1 MKKRRQ
7 IGMIIGVVKEIKN
20 NENRVALTPAGAEAF
35 RAAGHQVLV
44 ETGAGVGS
52 GFTDEMYANYGAEIV
67 ADKKKLFDRAEMIM
81 KVKEPLEPEYEMFHE
96 GQLLF
101 TYLHL
106 APEPELTRAMLK
118 AKVTGIAYETIEGVN
133 RSLPLLIPMSEIAGR
148 MATQVGAHFLE
159 KHEGGK
165 GVLLGGVPGVE
176 PAQVVVIGGGIV
188 GTNAARIARGMGAR
202 VAIIDS
208 SAERLRQLDDLF
220 QGTVMTI
227 SSNSYNIAE
236 WTRKADLL
244 IGAVLIHGAKAP
256 KLVTESMVKTMEA
269 GSVIVDVAID
279 QGGCVETC
287 DHVTTHSNPTFI
299 KHGVV
304 HYSVANMPGAVA
316 RTSTLA
322 LTNATLPYALQIAGR
337 GWKAMAKENAGFAKG
352 INVTQGHLTYQAVAD
367 ALKLPYTELTGLL

>member
-1 MKKRRQ
+1 
-7 IGMIIGVVKEIKN
+7 MIIGVVKEIKN

-35 RAAGHQVLV
+35 CADRHRVLV
-44 ETGAGVGS
+44 ETGAGLGS
-52 GFTDEMYANYGAEIV
+52 GFGDEMYKNYGAEIV
-67 ADKKKLFDRAEMIM
+67 SDKRNLFDIAEMIM
-81 KVKEPLEPEYEMFHE
+81 KVKEPLESEYELFHQE
-96 GQLLF
+96 QLLF

-106 APEPELTRAMLK
+106 APDPELTHALLK
-118 AKVTGIAYETIEGVN
+118 AKVTGIAYETIEGAN
-133 RSLPLLIPMSEIAGR
+133 HSLPLLIPMSEIAGR

-176 PAQVVVIGGGIV
+176 PAQVVIIGGGIV
-188 GTNAARIARGMGAR
+188 GTNAARVARGMGAR
-202 VAIIDS
+202 VAILDS
-208 SAERLRQLDDLF
+208 SAERLRLLDDLF

-244 IGAVLIHGAKAP
+244 VGAVLIHGAKAP
-256 KLVTESMVKTMEA
+256 NLVTEKMVKRMEP

-287 DHVTTHSNPTFI
+287 DHVTTHSDPTFVR
-299 KHGVV
+299 HGVV

-337 GWKAMAKENAGFAKG
+337 GWQVMAKENSGFAKG

-367 ALKLPYTELTGLL
+367 ALKLPYNELGGLL